1 MKIKINEKEYDLHYS
16 LRIYMIYEN
25 VANKALDNSNLKIS
39 DLILLFY
46 AAVVATLQ
54 YNKADLISYLEFLD
68 YIDDNGGE
76 QLITEF
82 GDWFS
87 GQLMAQSKLQQ
98 EAPKTK
104 DNKKK

>member
-25 VANKALDNSNLKIS
+25 VANKALDQANLTIS

-46 AAVVATLQ
+46 AAVIATLQ
-54 YNKADLISYLEFLD
+54 YNKADIISYLEFLD

-76 QLITEF
+76 FLVTQF
-82 GDWFS
+82 GEWFAK
-87 GQLMAQSKLQQ
+87 QIETQSKLQQ
-98 EAPKTK
+98 ETPKT
-104 DNKKK
+104 DTKKN